1 MTTVSPFPGCITA
14 ADNLTSVGCTRLPRS
29 ECLGGRPSSPGR
41 WSRPARRRS
50 PEERQQPGS
59 WFGHSIRNRR
69 ATRRRGTADGEPST
83 ERRPAT
89 TSLATT
95 SPATS
100 QQCAHHQLKPG
111 RRRRVKFQKL
121 CFCHNNQRATPF
133 TIPCSVV
140 PSVHFM
146 TIHSAV
152 LLPNIIFRARDSS
165 AGVKVTIYPVFCTET
180 PSLGI
185 SNMFLVVFIH

>member
-14 ADNLTSVGCTRLPRS
+14 ADNLTSVGCTRLPWS
-29 ECLGGRPSSPGR
+29 ERLGGRQSSPGR

-59 WFGHSIRNRR
+59 WFGHSRR
-69 ATRRRGTADGEPST
+69 ATGRTADGEPST

-95 SPATS
+95 SPAAS

-111 RRRRVKFQKL
+111 RVDFQKPCL
-121 CFCHNNQRATPF
+121 VRFCHSQQPASNIFYHSMLCRSFCSLHDNSFCSFATQHH
-133 TIPCSVV
+133 ISCSRLV
-140 PSVHFM
+140 
-146 TIHSAV
+146 
-152 LLPNIIFRARDSS
+152 
-165 AGVKVTIYPVFCTET
+165 GVKVTNYPVFCTET

-185 SNMFLVVFIH
+185 SNMFLVAFIH

>member
-1 MTTVSPFPGCITA
+1 VTIPLPGCITA
-14 ADNLTSVGCTRLPRS
+14 ADNLTSLGCTRLPRS
-29 ECLGGRPSSPGR
+29 ERLGGRPSSPGR
-41 WSRPARRRS
+41 WPRPARRRS

-59 WFGHSIRNRR
+59 WFGHSSRSRR
-69 ATRRRGTADGEPST
+69 ATRRRGGTADGEPST
-83 ERRPAT
+83 ERRPT
-89 TSLATT
+89 TST
-95 SPATS
+95 SPAAS
-100 QQCAHHQLKPG
+100 QQCADHQLQPG
-111 RRRRVKFQKL
+111 RVEFQKL
-121 CFCHNNQRATPF
+121 HGFCHNNQRATPF

-152 LLPNIIFRARDSS
+152 LLRNIIFRARDSS
-165 AGVKVTIYPVFCTET
+165 GVKVTIYPVFCTET